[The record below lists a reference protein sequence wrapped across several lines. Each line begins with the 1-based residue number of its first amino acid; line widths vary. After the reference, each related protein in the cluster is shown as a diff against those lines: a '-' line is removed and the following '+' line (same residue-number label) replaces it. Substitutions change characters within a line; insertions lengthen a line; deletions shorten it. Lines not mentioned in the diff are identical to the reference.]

1 MPQLT
6 NPDLSAPP
14 DWQEL
19 DSISFLSYKSYV
31 SGDPDGN
38 RIRMKYY
45 RHKETKEMLSKVW
58 FGPGAQGPPGQ
69 AHGGSTAAVMD
80 EGMGVAAWLAGHLVL
95 AAKLNIEYKKL
106 LPLGTVATLQARVVE
121 VKGIRVKMIAE
132 LKNANGELFCKAE
145 GLFIKIRPERLGEE
159 ARKLHEKFLKE
170 NGSV

>member
-1 MPQLT
+1 MQQPF

-14 DWQEL
+14 EWQEL

-31 SGDPDGN
+31 SGEPNGN

-45 RHKETKEMLSKVW
+45 RHKETKEMLAKVW

-80 EGMGVAAWLAGHLVL
+80 EGMGIAAWLAGHLVL

-121 VKGIRVKMIAE
+121 VKGIRVKMTAE
-132 LKNANGELFCKAE
+132 LIGEEGEFFCKAE

-159 ARKLHEKFLKE
+159 ARKLHEKFLNE
-170 NGSV
+170 NGTL